1 MIRIFL
7 ISIFFLFSSASLN
20 ARTLES
26 FDMNNAPI
34 STFIQWVSDETGNN
48 IVLGRGVEGSITV
61 HIKDL
66 DSEDVMHLFERV
78 ISANGYALR
87 TSNGIYVVVINKNL
101 PVEQEPLTSKVY
113 KFNNLKDTEVVDAV
127 INFLSTYATSVSSQH
142 TMISKHSVIQLSAS
156 NSLLVSASMEQIAY
170 LDKFMSAIDSSV
182 PQVLVEGIVVETD
195 LIDSKQFGVNFSTSL
210 SNNGFTFIQN
220 AVSASTSVSA
230 LGLGGHAVLSQ
241 GGDFRGL
248 ISSLISNSNVKIVSK
263 PYILVRDRELGQFL
277 RGQDVPFLV
286 SNEVTD
292 GGKLIQNIERHNV
305 GEILTVTPHVI
316 GSNRVILD
324 IHQESS
330 SVADATQAI
339 GFITN
344 KRSISTVA
352 EVSNGQTLL
361 LGGLVREEERTV
373 ETGVPLLKD
382 IPFLGAL
389 FRSEQTVKTQ
399 KELTMMIRTT
409 LL

>member
-210 SNNGFTFIQN
+210 SNNGLTFIQN

>member
-1 MIRIFL
+1 
-7 ISIFFLFSSASLN
+7 
-20 ARTLES
+20 
-26 FDMNNAPI
+26 
-34 STFIQWVSDETGNN
+34 
-48 IVLGRGVEGSITV
+48 
-61 HIKDL
+61 
-66 DSEDVMHLFERV
+66 
-78 ISANGYALR
+78 
-87 TSNGIYVVVINKNL
+87 
-101 PVEQEPLTSKVY
+101 
-113 KFNNLKDTEVVDAV
+113 
-127 INFLSTYATSVSSQH
+127 
-142 TMISKHSVIQLSAS
+142 
-156 NSLLVSASMEQIAY
+156 
-170 LDKFMSAIDSSV
+170 
-182 PQVLVEGIVVETD
+182 
-195 LIDSKQFGVNFSTSL
+195 
-210 SNNGFTFIQN
+210 
-220 AVSASTSVSA
+220 
-230 LGLGGHAVLSQ
+230 
-241 GGDFRGL
+241 
-248 ISSLISNSNVKIVSK
+248 LISNSNVKIVSK